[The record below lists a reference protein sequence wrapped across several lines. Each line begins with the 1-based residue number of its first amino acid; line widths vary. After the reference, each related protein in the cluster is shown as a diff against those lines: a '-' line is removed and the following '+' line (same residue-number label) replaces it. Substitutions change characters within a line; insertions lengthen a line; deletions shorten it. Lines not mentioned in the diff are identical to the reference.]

1 MIPLFVEG
9 TMNVLKHHGIVAGPI
24 GRTGKDSGIFVGNSA
39 HAVVAT
45 QGGFVELLVRLNEKV
60 EAGQKVA
67 VQRNAFG
74 EVVAEYASAVA
85 GEVAALRTDATAEP
99 GNPLVMVLY
108 NRAPPE
114 GMDPYA
120 E

>member
-1 MIPLFVEG
+1 
-9 TMNVLKHHGIVAGPI
+9 MNVLKHHGIVAGPI
-24 GRTGKDSGIFVGNSA
+24 GRTGKDTDVFIGNSA
-39 HAVVAT
+39 HAVLAT
-45 QGGFVELLVRLNEKV
+45 HGGFVELLVRLNEEV
-60 EAGQKVA
+60 EPGQKVA

-99 GNPLVMVLY
+99 GNPLVSIFY
-108 NRAPPE
+108 NAAPTEAPV
-114 GMDPYA
+114 DYA